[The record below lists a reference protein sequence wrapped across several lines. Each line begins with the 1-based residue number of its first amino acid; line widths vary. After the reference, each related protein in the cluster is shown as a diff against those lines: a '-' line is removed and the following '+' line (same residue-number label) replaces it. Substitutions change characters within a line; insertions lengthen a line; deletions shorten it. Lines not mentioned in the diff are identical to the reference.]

1 MSDRPHWLAE
11 EIRVPR
17 GAALIFIAL
26 GTFTLVNW
34 VLTALLWVLLHTL

>member
-1 MSDRPHWLAE
+1 MSRDPHWLTE

-26 GTFTLVNW
+26 GTLTLVNW
-34 VLTALLWVLLHTL
+34 VLEALLWILLHTL